1 MEVADS
7 ALKHGVT
14 DSDYTTDE
22 LSMINKYADEAEAGY
37 DVANLRRR
45 GRPRLGP
52 AAYSVVVPIRITPEL
67 ASALDARG
75 ALLNQTRSETV
86 RDILERSLAPI

>member
-1 MEVADS
+1 M
-7 ALKHGVT
+7 T
-14 DSDYTTDE
+14 DSDYTNDE

-37 DVANLRRR
+37 DVADLRRR

-52 AAYSVVVPIRITPEL
+52 AAYSVVLPIRITPEL

-75 ALLNQTRSETV
+75 ASLHQTRSEAA
-86 RDILERSLAPI
+86 REILEQSLVPA